1 MRIENLRLYLI
12 SLDVV
17 IDNEYLTKY
26 CNLIISNINQTSVP
40 SKTQRHHIVPK
51 YVYQHFG
58 IAVDD
63 SESNIVNLYYK
74 DHLLAH
80 YYLAMC
86 SSTAEYIG
94 NNVLAIRYVLNG
106 KKLTDIDEVDID
118 FDKYQQLY
126 ELSRQNIYMRRHIE
140 WMRMRRLQIQCEM
153 CGKQDSVLML
163 YIQKNLFQRQIQMQ
177 KIRS

>member
-26 CNLIISNINQTSVP
+26 CNLIISNMNQTSVP

-58 IAVDD
+58 IDVDD

-126 ELSRQNIYMRRHIE
+126 ELSRQNIYEKTHRVDANE
-140 WMRMRRLQIQCEM
+140 
-153 CGKQDSVLML
+153 
-163 YIQKNLFQRQIQMQ
+163 
-177 KIRS
+177 KIANTM